1 MARIGIII
9 VIAGIVISMGAA
21 MYMYTQYQTNFI
33 VGKSGEAVIVGSVEY
48 IITFDG
54 THKGNKE
61 IIPENTFVKIKII
74 AKNISTE
81 DTRISG
87 GQFYIVDEKQQKH
100 QAVYGK
106 FFADDLLDYLL
117 EPNKPVMFTTQFDV
131 PYDEQKQYSVTIRPT
146 KQQSS
151 LDTAVI
157 CITNC

>member
-1 MARIGIII
+1 MGQIGIII
-9 VIAGIVISMGAA
+9 VIAIIIVSMGAA

-33 VGKSGEAVIVGSVEY
+33 IGKIGEPIVVGPVEY
-48 IITFDG
+48 TRSFDG

-61 IIPENTFVKIKII
+61 TIPENTFVKIKII
-74 AKNISTE
+74 AKNISNE

-106 FFADDLLDYLL
+106 FSADDLLDYLL

-131 PYDEQKQYSVTIRPT
+131 PYDEQKQYSITIRPT